1 MIEDRTWFKFKIAV
15 EPLVFYLGNALGPD
29 AMSKK

>member
-15 EPLVFYLGNALGPD
+15 EPLVFYSGNALGPD